1 MVDVD
6 TNFQNS
12 KRAILIEQVGAVSKS
27 EHIYFRVHPHLHHPG
42 HI

>member
-12 KRAILIEQVGAVSKS
+12 NREILIEQVRAVIKG
-27 EHIYFRVHPHLHHPG
+27 ENIYFRVHPHPHHPD